1 MPFFEAT
8 DASARAPRY
17 ASLRRRA
24 VSVSEVD
31 AAKTAWYAQ
40 RRSYRRQRKCSE
52 FWSERIEADR
62 ADLRKLWSS
71 VNVLLCR
78 GSSPHSSPIS
88 AEDFCRSFDDKV
100 GKIRAATADADAPS
114 FSRVRTGISLQ
125 FFTPF
130 SVNDVVDTIC
140 LLPDKCST
148 ADPIP
153 TYALKRISDQIE
165 PCITSLFNRSLASGR
180 FPVSFKVASVTP
192 IMKKPELDPTDA
204 GSYRPISN
212 LYVLSKLL
220 ERLVVRQLLAYLS
233 SADLLPPLQ
242 SGSRPGHSTETA
254 VLRILSDI
262 LSTAVISLLWSFWTC
277 RRHSTPSTMTSSYNA
292 LKRALASQAPP

>member
-78 GSSPHSSPIS
+78 GSSPHSSAIS

-100 GKIRAATADADAPS
+100 AKIRAATADGDTPT
-114 FSRVRTGISLQ
+114 VSLH
-125 FFTPF
+125 P
-130 SVNDVVDTIC
+130 NW
-140 LLPDKCST
+140 
-148 ADPIP
+148 
-153 TYALKRISDQIE
+153 
-165 PCITSLFNRSLASGR
+165 CIT
-180 FPVSFKVASVTP
+180 PVFYAF
-192 IMKKPELDPTDA
+192 
-204 GSYRPISN
+204 
-212 LYVLSKLL
+212 
-220 ERLVVRQLLAYLS
+220 
-233 SADLLPPLQ
+233 
-242 SGSRPGHSTETA
+242 
-254 VLRILSDI
+254 LRK
-262 LSTAVISLLWSFWTC
+262 
-277 RRHSTPSTMTSSYNA
+277 RRRWTPS
-292 LKRALASQAPP
+292 ASCRINVLLLILYRLMP